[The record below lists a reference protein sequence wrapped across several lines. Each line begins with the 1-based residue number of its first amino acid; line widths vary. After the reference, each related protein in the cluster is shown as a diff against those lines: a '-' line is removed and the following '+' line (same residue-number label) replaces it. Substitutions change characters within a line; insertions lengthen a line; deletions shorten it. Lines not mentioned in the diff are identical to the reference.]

1 MYDAALRP
9 MSPPDVRFAARLHR
23 DELPHGLFPRLGTR
37 FLRGYYRAFV
47 ESPHAV
53 AFVAP
58 ADGSAAGYLVGTTDH
73 HAHHRWMLRRHG
85 PRLGLLGALGLAT
98 NPDALW
104 LFLRTRVGRYARRL
118 ARAAWPTAAGG
129 SAGDETPSSRGPL
142 AVLMHVA
149 VDPSARGTGFGR
161 QLTHAFAHHAHAAG
175 CRDIRL
181 VTRAGDG
188 AGTFYE
194 TLGWQRVDERGRDG
208 SVVAEYRFPAPE
220 TSPT

>member
-1 MYDAALRP
+1 MHDAALRP
-9 MSPPDVRFAARLHR
+9 MAPQDVKFAARLHGN
-23 DELPHGLFPRLGTR
+23 ELPHGLFPRLGTR

-53 AFVAP
+53 AFVTP
-58 ADGSAAGYLVGTTDH
+58 SDGPAAGYLVGTTDH

-85 PRLGLLGALGLAT
+85 LRLGLLGALGLAI

-104 LFLRTRVGRYARRL
+104 LFLRTRVGRYARAL
-118 ARAAWPTAAGG
+118 LRAAWPTSAGG
-129 SAGDETPSSRGPL
+129 SVTRQRPPSGGPV

-149 VDPSARGTGFGR
+149 VAPSARGTGFGR
-161 QLTHAFAHHAHAAG
+161 QLTQAFAHHAHAAG

-188 AGTFYE
+188 AGAFYE

-208 SVVAEYRFPAPE
+208 SVVAEYRFPSPE